1 MAGGF
6 PNVTFGY
13 VGTPAVDLL
22 MASKLQNEKV
32 LNKAAQGEL
41 ELHVDAVTKRS
52 EHHINTTVS
61 SRFQKPHFCN
71 LEVLGL

>member
-22 MASKLQNEKV
+22 MASRLRNEKV
-32 LNKAAQGEL
+32 LNK
-41 ELHVDAVTKRS
+41 
-52 EHHINTTVS
+52 
-61 SRFQKPHFCN
+61 N
-71 LEVLGL
+71 LEERGRGM

>member
-22 MASKLQNEKV
+22 MASKIQNDKV
-32 LNKAAQGEL
+32 LNTDITAMSLQW
-41 ELHVDAVTKRS
+41 RS
-52 EHHINTTVS
+52 ENMFHTTAS
-61 SRFQKPHFCN
+61 QFKIPETPLCN